1 MRSGREQR
9 RIARGAAGSPVL
21 WKRIDVK
28 SYADGDVQALRV
40 RAACADAREARRS

>member
-9 RIARGAAGSPVL
+9 RIDRGAAGSPAVR
-21 WKRIDVK
+21 KGIDVK